1 MIYSTDELKTLILLI
16 LQSMPKGDEDR
27 VADAI
32 VEIIKQDREAH
43 DADLI
48 EPEEEG

>member
-1 MIYSTDELKTLILLI
+1 MTLQELKQVILPI

-32 VEIIKQDREAH
+32 VGIIKQDREAH
-43 DADLI
+43 DAELTDD
-48 EPEEEG
+48 EEEG

>member
-1 MIYSTDELKTLILLI
+1 MIYSETELKTLILPI

-32 VEIIKQDREAH
+32 VRIIVEDREAH
-43 DADLI
+43 DEELT

>member
-1 MIYSTDELKTLILLI
+1 MIYSTDELKTLILPI

-32 VEIIKQDREAH
+32 VRIIVEDREAH
-43 DADLI
+43 DAESI